1 MVDEV
6 AEILLVMHVEAIPDV
21 TADNHSSESEL
32 AGVVDVAQVHA
43 SQGVDMAVDE
53 PSPGGFAQLLVG
65 EECFGVGLALA
76 MEDVLQEYVGG
87 LFLGG
92 LEAFKVCARTAE
104 LSFVSFGQRHVG
116 PLEVY
121 AS

>member
-6 AEILLVMHVEAIPDV
+6 AEILLVMYVEAIPDV
-21 TADNHSSESEL
+21 AADNHSSESEL

-65 EECFGVGLALA
+65 EECIGVGLALA
-76 MEDVLQEYVGG
+76 VEDVFQEYV
-87 LFLGG
+87 
-92 LEAFKVCARTAE
+92 
-104 LSFVSFGQRHVG
+104 VSLRI
-116 PLEVY
+116 LLLKK
-121 AS
+121 S